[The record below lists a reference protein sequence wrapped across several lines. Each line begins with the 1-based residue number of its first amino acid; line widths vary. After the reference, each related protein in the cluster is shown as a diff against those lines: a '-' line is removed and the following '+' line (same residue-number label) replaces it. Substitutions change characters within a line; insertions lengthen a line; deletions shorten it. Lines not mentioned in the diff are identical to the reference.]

1 MKTCAIALLLVA
13 LALPASA
20 AVIHD
25 ESINGDLATNP
36 AAPTA
41 LAFSV
46 GGNTVIGTTGNTTG
60 TVDRDYITFTLG
72 PGQMLTGLT
81 LLGLAPDNIAFTSFN
96 AGNVGII
103 PSGAT
108 IGDFLA
114 GIHINA
120 ANIGANLM
128 VLFDTASV
136 TTNSLP
142 TPDLGPGTYTYLI
155 QQTSPIEQS
164 YSLEF
169 IIQEAVPTA
178 PSTWGGI
185 KAMYR

>member
-1 MKTCAIALLLVA
+1 MKICAIVLLLAA
-13 LALPASA
+13 LAAPASA
-20 AVIHD
+20 AIIHD
-25 ESINGDLATNP
+25 ESVNGDLATNP
-36 AAPTA
+36 AAPTPI
-41 LAFSV
+41 AFPV
-46 GGNTVIGTTGNTTG
+46 GSSTIIGTTGNTTG
-60 TVDRDYITFTLG
+60 IIDRDYVTFTLG
-72 PGQMLTGLT
+72 PGQLLTGLT

-96 AGNVGII
+96 AGNVGVI

-114 GIHINA
+114 GLHISA

-128 VLFDTASV
+128 ILFDTASV

-155 QQTSPIEQS
+155 QQASPILQS

-169 IIQEAVPTA
+169 IIQEPVPTA